1 MNSLDIFVE
10 HYFLAARTP
19 VLTNLMYSLTS
30 VFDASYHFVLITICF
45 TFLIYLYRNIRYAL
59 LFISTLTFGAIV
71 VVLLK
76 NLFDIARPLDGFI
89 TVLGNS
95 FPSYHAT
102 SATIF
107 FVMLIY
113 IFDSY
118 FKSYGRIIF
127 NTICVGGVLIVAFS
141 RVYLG
146 VHWLSDVLFGIILG
160 VLISY
165 VSIKIFK
172 SVMFSGVSR
181 QKTR

>member
-1 MNSLDIFVE
+1 M
-10 HYFLAARTP
+10 
-19 VLTNLMYSLTS
+19 
-30 VFDASYHFVLITICF
+30 VLI
-45 TFLIYLYRNIRYAL
+45 
-59 LFISTLTFGAIV
+59 
-71 VVLLK
+71 LK

-113 IFDSY
+113 VFDTY
-118 FKSYGRIIF
+118 FKSFGKIIF
-127 NTICVGGVLIVAFS
+127 NAVCISGILIVAFS

-146 VHWLSDVLFGIILG
+146 VHWLSDILFGIILG

-165 VSIKIFK
+165 ISVKIFK
-172 SVMFSGVSR
+172 SVMFSPNNR
-181 QKTR
+181 LKTR